1 MRILQ
6 VRFQNLNSLIG
17 EWAIDFT
24 HPAFVSDGIF
34 VITGPTGAGKT
45 TILDAICLALYG
57 RTPRLNKVTKGNNEI
72 MSRQMGECFS
82 EVTFA
87 TQAGR
92 YRCHWSQHR
101 ARKKQDGE
109 LQAPRH
115 EIAEADSG
123 KVLETKM
130 IEVAQKIEKVTG
142 MDFDRFTR
150 SMLLAQGGFAA
161 FLQADSDERAPLLE
175 QITGT
180 DIYSRISIKVHERQ
194 RVEREKLNLLQA
206 EISCITI
213 LTSEQVIEMNREL
226 HEKQKQETE
235 IAAKILQT
243 VDALAWLRNI
253 DDLQSEVNTL
263 SAAIEKL
270 NVEFAVFKPELERL
284 RRAEKAAEFDGHYA
298 TLISLRQQQL
308 EDRQSLKAEESKLP
322 EVTSY
327 VQKTEQMLKGAE
339 QIAVKTR
346 KAQKAA
352 APLIQKIRSLDQQ
365 LLDRKKIIEA
375 AAEQRENIAE
385 QIALD
390 KRILTQEQKKL
401 EAARNDLKQI
411 QEYLQNNARDERLV
425 SDLTGIEEQ
434 LNTLISVQKD
444 IAEKK
449 ATLEKVIE
457 QLQSTR
463 KNLTVQADL
472 LTVRRQDLLA
482 VQKKSERRKNDLNT
496 LLDNRLLREYRAEKD
511 TLLHE
516 MTLLRRIADL
526 ESERIRLEDGKPC
539 PLCGSTEHPFAA
551 GNVPQMDEAEKK
563 IMKLAAFIEK
573 AERLE
578 AEIKVLEAAE
588 KQALK
593 EVTVYEKLE
602 TDAAN
607 EQRNVEQSL
616 QDMTLAL
623 EKSSQYFVELN
634 RSALARLQPLD
645 IQEMP
650 GTDLLLFLESLKKRL
665 DNWRNR
671 IAQQAVIEKR
681 IAQLES
687 NLKKLIAVID
697 TQDKALLEKQS
708 VLKTLKKEFEMLSVE
723 RENLF
728 GIRNPDAEEVRL
740 EKAVLDAELKE
751 KTERLSWDEARQ
763 LHHTITTHIASQKA
777 RIDKKEPELQKLEA
791 AFLNSLQSAGFDHE
805 QLFVAERLTLQERE
819 KIKTEAKA
827 LDDRYADLQARKKDR
842 EHRLM
847 IEIGKKMTA
856 SKRETLEHESKLS
869 EQTLKLL
876 REDIAGLNHKL
887 MYNRAAI
894 KKIKEKQTLVEAQ
907 KSECDRWDQLH
918 SLIGSADGKKYRN
931 FAQGLTFEIMIGH
944 ANRQLQ
950 KLTDRYLLM
959 RDDAQPLELNVI
971 DNYQNGEIRS
981 TKNLSGGESFIVSL
995 SLALG
1000 LSHMASKNVRVDSL
1014 FLDEGFGT
1022 LDEDVLDT
1030 ALEALASLQ
1039 QNGKLIGVISHVPM
1053 LKERINTQIQVTPG
1067 TGGRSRIDGPGV
1079 VSMS

>member
-1 MRILQ
+1 MRILH

-24 HPAFVSDGIF
+24 HPAFISDGIF
-34 VITGPTGAGKT
+34 AITGPTGAGKT

-72 MSRQMGECFS
+72 MSRQTGECFS

-101 ARKKQDGE
+101 ARKKPDGE
-109 LQAPRH
+109 LQVPRH

-130 IEVAQKIEKVTG
+130 LEVARQIERVTG

-194 RVEREKLNLLQA
+194 RIEREKLNLLQA
-206 EISCITI
+206 QISGVTI
-213 LTSEQVIEMNREL
+213 LTGEQEIEMNREL
-226 HEKQKQETE
+226 HEKQKQEAE
-235 IAAKILQT
+235 ITARILQT
-243 VDALAWLRNI
+243 NNALAWLKNI
-253 DDLQSEVNTL
+253 DDLQAEINTL
-263 SAAIEKL
+263 SAAVEKL
-270 NVEFAVFKPELERL
+270 NIELAVFKPERERL
-284 RRAEKAAEFDGHYA
+284 CRAQKAAELDGHYA
-298 TLISLRQQQL
+298 TLTSVRQQQV
-308 EDRQSLKAEESKLP
+308 EDRQSLKSEESRLP
-322 EVTSY
+322 EVAFH
-327 VQKTEQMLKGAE
+327 VQKTEKMLRYAE
-339 QIAVKTR
+339 QVTVKVR
-346 KAQKAA
+346 HAQKSK
-352 APLIQKIRSLDQQ
+352 APLIQKIRILDQQ
-365 LLDRKKIIEA
+365 LADKKQAIGVA
-375 AAEQRENIAE
+375 AAQREKIAG

-390 KRILTQEQKKL
+390 KSIQVQKQKKL
-401 EAARNDLKQI
+401 EAARNDLR
-411 QEYLQNNARDERLV
+411 QEKDYLQKNARDERLV

-434 LNTLISVQKD
+434 LNSLISVQKD

-449 ATLEKVIE
+449 ETLEKVMA
-457 QLQSTR
+457 QLQSAR
-463 KNLTVQADL
+463 KNHTVQADL
-472 LTVRRQDLLA
+472 LAVRKQELLDA
-482 VQKKSERRKNDLNT
+482 QKKTERHRNDLNT
-496 LLDNRLLREYRAEKD
+496 LLANRLLREYRAEKD
-511 TLLHE
+511 VLLRE
-516 MTLLRRIADL
+516 MALLRRIADL
-526 ESERIRLEDGKPC
+526 ESERIRLEDGRPC

-551 GNVPQMDEAEKK
+551 GNVPQMDETEKK
-563 IMKLAAFIEK
+563 VAKLAAFIEK

-578 AEIKVLEAAE
+578 AEIQVLETTE
-588 KQALK
+588 KQALR

-602 TDAAN
+602 TDAVN
-607 EQRNVEQSL
+607 EQKNVEKSL
-616 QDMTLAL
+616 QDMTMAL
-623 EKSSQYFVELN
+623 EKSSQHWADLK

-650 GTDLLLFLESLKKRL
+650 GTDLNLFLESLKKRL
-665 DNWRNR
+665 DNWRYR
-671 IAQQAVIEKR
+671 VEQQTVIEKR
-681 IAQLES
+681 ITQLES
-687 NLKKLIAVID
+687 DLKRLAAVIKA
-697 TQDKALLEKQS
+697 QDKVLHEKQS
-708 VLKTLKKEFEMLSVE
+708 TLNALKKESEKQSIE
-723 RENLF
+723 RQNLF
-728 GIRNPDAEEVRL
+728 GIRNPDTEEIRL

-763 LHHTITTHIASQKA
+763 RHHTIATYIASQKA
-777 RIDKKEPELQKLEA
+777 RIEKKEHELEKLEA
-791 AFLNSLQSAGFDHE
+791 AFLDTLQAAGFADE
-805 QLFVAERLTLQERE
+805 RLFVAERLTLHERE
-819 KIKTEAKA
+819 KIKTKAKA
-827 LDDRYADLQARKKDR
+827 LDNRYADLQVRKKDR
-842 EHRLM
+842 EHRLAT
-847 IEIGKKMTA
+847 EIGRKMTA
-856 SKRETLEHESKLS
+856 SKREALEHESKLS
-869 EQTLKLL
+869 GQALKLL
-876 REDIAGLNHKL
+876 QDDIAGLKHKL
-887 MYNRAAI
+887 AHNRAAME
-894 KKIKEKQTLVEAQ
+894 KINEKQTLIEAQ
-907 KSECDRWDQLH
+907 KLECDRWDQLH

-959 RDDAQPLELNVI
+959 RDDLQPLELNVI
-971 DNYQNGEIRS
+971 DSYQSGEIRS

-995 SLALG
+995 ALALG

-1030 ALEALASLQ
+1030 ALETLASLQ

-1053 LKERINTQIQVTPG
+1053 LKERISTRIQITPR
-1067 TGGRSRIDGPGV
+1067 TGGRSQIDGPG
-1079 VSMS
+1079 